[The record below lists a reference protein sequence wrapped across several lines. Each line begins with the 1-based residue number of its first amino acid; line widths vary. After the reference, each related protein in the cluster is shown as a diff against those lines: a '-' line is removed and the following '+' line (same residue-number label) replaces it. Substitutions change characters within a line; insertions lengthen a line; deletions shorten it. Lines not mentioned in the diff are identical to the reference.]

1 MVAGSYPLIGE
12 PMEIN
17 DKERT
22 DITNRLKR
30 ARGQIDGVLAMI
42 DEGRSCKDVVT
53 QLGAASTA
61 IERAALK
68 MVVVGLKQC
77 YVDGVD
83 VDSLSVDEMEKLLL
97 SIA

>member
-1 MVAGSYPLIGE
+1 MDIS
-12 PMEIN
+12 

-42 DEGRSCKDVVT
+42 EEGRSCKDVVT

-61 IERAALK
+61 VERAALK
-68 MVVVGLKQC
+68 IVIVGLKQC

-83 VDSLSVDEMEKLLL
+83 VDSMSVDEMEKLLL

>member
-1 MVAGSYPLIGE
+1 MQ
-12 PMEIN
+12 
-17 DKERT
+17 
-22 DITNRLKR
+22 
-30 ARGQIDGVLAMI
+30 ARIED
-42 DEGRSCKDVVT
+42 GRSCFDVVT

-61 IERAALK
+61 IDRASLK

-77 YVDGVD
+77 SVDGVD